1 MRVLITND
9 DGIEA
14 MWLRD
19 LADAFRAEAHHV
31 AVIAPATD
39 CSGMSGSL
47 APLLLGGDTDVRLRR
62 WGDLPADEAWGAE
75 DCSPSMCV
83 ILGLNGFLDH
93 EVDLVVSGANY
104 GWNIG
109 RDIWR
114 SGTVWAA
121 ITAWG
126 MDVPSM
132 AVSVA
137 PAEYEDADRREVA
150 ERTVGLAKQ
159 LVDAPA
165 PELWNVNYPEPPAS
179 SWPEPAWVP
188 LAHNER
194 LSSTSLRIIERPA
207 AGDASVRLRQEP
219 GLQVRGEPG
228 SDADVVQR
236 GGVTLSRL
244 RPVDA
249 VVDPS

>member
-9 DGIEA
+9 DGIDA
-14 MWLRD
+14 PWLRD
-19 LADAFRAEAHHV
+19 LAEAFEADGHHV
-31 AVIAPATD
+31 SVVAPLAN

-47 APLLLGGDTDVRLRR
+47 APLLLGGDTDVHLRR
-62 WGDLPADEAWGAE
+62 WAALPVEEAWGAE

-83 ILGLNGFLDH
+83 ILALNGFLDH
-93 EVDLVVSGANY
+93 EVDLVVSGVNY

-114 SGTVWAA
+114 SGTVFAA

-126 MDVPSM
+126 MDVPSL

-137 PAEYEDADRREVA
+137 PTEYGAADRREVA

-159 LVDAPA
+159 LADAPE
-165 PELWNVNYPEPPAS
+165 PELWNVNYPEPPS
-179 SWPEPAWVP
+179 SQWPEAVWTP

-194 LSSTSLRIIERPA
+194 LSATSLRVIERPA
-207 AGDASVRLRQEP
+207 EGDAVVRLRQEP

-244 RPVDA
+244 RPIDS